1 MLDKIRMFSGLEF
14 NIIET
19 HSILDLKKL
28 IKSGKIDMLN
38 TNAIDSNLDNVFN
51 IKLNSRIPLYIF
63 SNKKECFHL
72 GL

>member
-1 MLDKIRMFSGLEF
+1 
-14 NIIET
+14 
-19 HSILDLKKL
+19 
-28 IKSGKIDMLN
+28 MLN